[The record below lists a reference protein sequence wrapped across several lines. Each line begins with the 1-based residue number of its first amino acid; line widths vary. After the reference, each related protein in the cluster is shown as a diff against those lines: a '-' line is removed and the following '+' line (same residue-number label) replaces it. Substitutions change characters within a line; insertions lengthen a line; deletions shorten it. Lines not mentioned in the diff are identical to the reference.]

1 MATYS
6 KSSDSNIN
14 VVDAKGKLHRVTQR
28 AYDVVYRNQGYKLAS
43 EVEVK
48 TEAKPAPKKRT
59 KKEETEVL
67 GE

>member
-1 MATYS
+1 MTAYS
-6 KSSDSNIN
+6 KASDSNIN
-14 VVDAKGKLHRVTQR
+14 VVDAKGKPHRVTQR

-48 TEAKPAPKKRT
+48 PVVKKRT
-59 KKEETEVL
+59 KKEEAKDL